1 MEQVK
6 TSETENSK
14 SKVVAILDICHLVWA
29 KKWFV
34 LIFCSSIIALTAIF
48 IFSLPRTF
56 ESETILVPEVASPT
70 AGGNLSGGLGSLA
83 SLAGVKL
90 GGSTEDALYPE
101 LYPKI
106 ISSSEFLTSLFN
118 IQVQPK
124 GKNVKVF
131 LYDYLTF
138 LQEKP
143 WWGGIIKDKKQPLP
157 LSRQTINPDR
167 LTKEQED
174 VTKAINKS
182 IVCMVDKKTD
192 IITIDVTLQD
202 PEIATTVANEVKTR
216 LQKYITEYRTNKAQH
231 DLQYAQQ
238 IMEETG
244 RKYRQSQRQYALYSD
259 ANQDVVLSTYRQE
272 EDRLENEMQ
281 LAFNAYSQAT
291 TQVQLAQ
298 AKLQERTPAFTTIQ
312 PATVPLKPNG
322 PKRMIT
328 VILMSILSFFMAVS
342 WILLKDSY
350 RKSKT
355 TKSIANSSEDE
366 ENSME

>member
-1 MEQVK
+1 
-6 TSETENSK
+6 
-14 SKVVAILDICHLVWA
+14 
-29 KKWFV
+29 
-34 LIFCSSIIALTAIF
+34 
-48 IFSLPRTF
+48 
-56 ESETILVPEVASPT
+56 
-70 AGGNLSGGLGSLA
+70 
-83 SLAGVKL
+83 
-90 GGSTEDALYPE
+90 
-101 LYPKI
+101 
-106 ISSSEFLTSLFN
+106 
-118 IQVQPK
+118 
-124 GKNVKVF
+124 
-131 LYDYLTF
+131 
-138 LQEKP
+138 
-143 WWGGIIKDKKQPLP
+143 
-157 LSRQTINPDR
+157 
-167 LTKEQED
+167 
-174 VTKAINKS
+174 
-182 IVCMVDKKTD
+182 MVDKKTD